1 MGCMYPP
8 PKTHETLH
16 SPSNLAEFRRFRW
29 TDCQL
34 NLLRKCLTMAG
45 LRKALRSLPK
55 SLDNTYSR
63 ILINID
69 EEYRRETYTVLQW
82 LTFSVRPLHLVE
94 VAEAVAVRPGSDF
107 LDGEEKLR
115 DPHVILSICSSLVVL
130 SEFGELR
137 LAHYSVKEYLVSER
151 IRTSPASPFVMMVDS
166 GNKKIAEICLTY
178 LSISDQWNLSSHS
191 RFLDFPLLRY
201 AIQNWHVTCSKCF
214 SRACADPRD
223 TACCAIPHFQG

>member
-1 MGCMYPP
+1 MGCIYPP
-8 PKTHETLH
+8 PQTHETLH
-16 SPSNLAEFRRFRW
+16 SPSNSAEFRRFRW

-34 NLLRKCLTMAG
+34 NVLRKCLTMAG

-107 LDGEEKLR
+107 PDGEEKLR
-115 DPHVILSICSSLVVL
+115 GPHVILSICSSLVVL
-130 SEFGELR
+130 SEIGELR

-151 IRTSPASPFVMMVDS
+151 IRTSPASPFAMMVDY

-191 RFLDFPLLRY
+191 RFLNFPHCAMQLR
-201 AIQNWHVTCSKCF
+201 TG
-214 SRACADPRD
+214 
-223 TACCAIPHFQG
+223 T